1 VGEHLR
7 DEAGAEKE
15 AEMIPPTPR
24 TNDPAVIEH
33 RLLDLAYTTDTPI
46 TAPVLAYYA
55 PCSIE
60 DADRVLTRLSAED
73 RLRMDY
79 DDEGNVTY
87 TLPGRVRVSVPRPV
101 ALVRHQDDA
110 LARHHVPNAA
120 VAAVLSM
127 VVPGAG
133 QLYAGRPLAGIAW
146 FMIVTFGYLFLIVP
160 GLLLH
165 ILCIASAAAAAHGE
179 RRGLMA

>member
-1 VGEHLR
+1 
-7 DEAGAEKE
+7 
-15 AEMIPPTPR
+15 MMQPSPR

-60 DADRVLTRLSAED
+60 DADKVLARLSAED
-73 RLRMDY
+73 RLRMDF

-87 TLPGRVRVSVPRPV
+87 TLPGRARVSVPRPL
-101 ALVRHQDDA
+101 ALVRRPDEA
-110 LARHHVPNAA
+110 LARHHAPNAA

-133 QLYAGRPLAGIAW
+133 QLYAGRPLAAIAW
-146 FMIVTFGYLFLIVP
+146 FMMVTFGYLFLIVP
-160 GLLLH
+160 GLVLH
-165 ILCIASAAAAAHGE
+165 ILCIASAAAAAHAD
-179 RRGLMA
+179 RRLLA